1 MLQLLD
7 AHHWV
12 TPTTIGDAHVVHHA
26 LLVLLVAAGQL
37 HHGDRLAR
45 LLAIRLETFLAHW
58 RNPPT
63 QLTLPAFRRDVR
75 ALVRHDIPRLRRLLE
90 WGVIET
96 RLPEQRTPRLGVVT
110 LGVEQTP

>member
-7 AHHWV
+7 AHHWI
-12 TPTTIGDAHVVHHA
+12 TPTTIGDAYSVHNA
-26 LLVLLVAAGQL
+26 LLLLLIAACQL
-37 HHGDRLAR
+37 HRGDRLAR

-58 RNPPT
+58 QNPPN

-75 ALVRHDIPRLRRLLE
+75 VLVRHDIPRLRRLLE
-90 WGVIET
+90 WGIIET
-96 RLPEQRTPRLGVVT
+96 RLPEQRSPRLSVVT